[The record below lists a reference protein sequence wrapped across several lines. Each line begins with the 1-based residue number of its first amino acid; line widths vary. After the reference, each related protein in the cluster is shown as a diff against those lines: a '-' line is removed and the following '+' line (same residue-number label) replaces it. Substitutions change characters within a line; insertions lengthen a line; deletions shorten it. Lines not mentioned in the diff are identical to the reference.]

1 MRGEGCGVR
10 GEGCKG
16 EREKGH
22 SSVTEPIEAACIVR
36 GSEDCVRTNIRNI
49 SCTVGITSFFWFIDC
64 SPYLN

>member
-36 GSEDCVRTNIRNI
+36 GSEDCVSGLTYE
-49 SCTVGITSFFWFIDC
+49 T
-64 SPYLN
+64 YLVQWV